1 MLLIVDIDG
10 IREWRAAQDT
20 GTVVKEIMG
29 GGMKHNRWVIGG
41 GARTASELVVAR

>member
-1 MLLIVDIDG
+1 MLLIIDIDV
-10 IREWRAAQDT
+10 IREWRGAQDT